1 VPLVVRL
8 VRSCLYNSRF
18 SSLLQ
23 YAQERGEVA
32 MVEVQQWTW
41 KNNPKCTNAGMEV
54 QARRCWRSEIASA
67 TESEEGERVTLTFNQ
82 F

>member
-1 VPLVVRL
+1 
-8 VRSCLYNSRF
+8 
-18 SSLLQ
+18 
-23 YAQERGEVA
+23 